1 MTYNP
6 TVLMKKNNKFIIVIP
21 ARFKSSRLP
30 GKPLKDI
37 CGKPMLLRTFE
48 VCAKV
53 IGKEDIY
60 VATDNKAIVE
70 MCKKNSINYLLTSA
84 KCKTGTDRVAEVS
97 KKIKKIFY
105 INVQGDEPLFNPI
118 DLKKL
123 ITNAKRNP
131 LEIINGYCSINS
143 KNDYFNY
150 NIPKVVFDK
159 KKYLMYMSRA
169 PIPASKKKSFTIA
182 WRQVCAY
189 SLPYNALKFF
199 YKNKKKTRVEK
210 QEDCELVRFLENGFR
225 VKMLQM
231 SSKSIAVDTPHDL
244 KKVRNIFK
252 TKKN

>member
-1 MTYNP
+1 
-6 TVLMKKNNKFIIVIP
+6 
-21 ARFKSSRLP
+21 
-30 GKPLKDI
+30 
-37 CGKPMLLRTFE
+37 
-48 VCAKV
+48 
-53 IGKEDIY
+53 
-60 VATDNKAIVE
+60 
-70 MCKKNSINYLLTSA
+70 
-84 KCKTGTDRVAEVS
+84 
-97 KKIKKIFY
+97 
-105 INVQGDEPLFNPI
+105 
-118 DLKKL
+118 
-123 ITNAKRNP
+123 
-131 LEIINGYCSINS
+131 
-143 KNDYFNY
+143 
-150 NIPKVVFDK
+150 
-159 KKYLMYMSRA
+159 MSRA